1 METISVPAIAVLA
14 VTVTGAL
21 LGSMIFFAAIVA
33 PAAFQLLPEEV
44 RPRYLGGIFPRY
56 YLWGAMVAALA
67 AVASLPV
74 STVAA
79 ATLALVALAF
89 VGVRQLLLPPIGRA
103 REGRAAGEAQAA
115 ARFARLHRISVLIN
129 LTQMIALAA
138 AIVAL
143 AGGY

>member
-14 VTVTGAL
+14 VTISGAL

-33 PAAFQLLPEEV
+33 PAAFRLLPDDV

-56 YLWGAMVAALA
+56 YLWGTIVAALA

-74 STVAA
+74 STAA
-79 ATLALVALAF
+79 AVTLALVALAF
-89 VGVRQLLLPPIGRA
+89 VGVRQLLLPPIDRA

-138 AIVAL
+138 AVVAL
-143 AGGY
+143 AG